1 MPHQTSLRALY
12 QRVLRFVFRTTIAG
26 LVFVALLYCSLRVY
40 SAYLTDRAL
49 SLLNEATSIKIGAT
63 EESILP
69 LVARYGGSK
78 FAAQQPV
85 PIDDCPSKPECKRWN
100 AHLPDYSY
108 GIGISPFKV
117 FYSPERA
124 TGWIHRAM
132 TALMIRTP
140 SSWRDPFALR
150 DWEAYADINIRA
162 GRVEA
167 VDSGVYL
174 EGRGRWLAN
183 TWRLS
188 ADMPQLDMKQKTYV
202 NEGTFLTFPGDGG
215 AGTVHYLTP
224 AATPEQFQAAQ
235 SFNTSCLTGLSPCR
249 CLSELSPRAFQ
260 YLEQHPDAGGTIMT
274 DDCPNPR
281 RP

>member
-1 MPHQTSLRALY
+1 
-12 QRVLRFVFRTTIAG
+12 
-26 LVFVALLYCSLRVY
+26 
-40 SAYLTDRAL
+40 
-49 SLLNEATSIKIGAT
+49 
-63 EESILP
+63 
-69 LVARYGGSK
+69 
-78 FAAQQPV
+78 
-85 PIDDCPSKPECKRWN
+85 
-100 AHLPDYSY
+100 
-108 GIGISPFKV
+108 
-117 FYSPERA
+117 
-124 TGWIHRAM
+124 M

-150 DWEAYADINIRA
+150 DWEAYADISIRA

-188 ADMPQLDMKQKTYV
+188 VDMPHLDMKQKTYV
-202 NEGTFLTFPGDGG
+202 IEGTFLTFPGDGG

-224 AATPEQFQAAQ
+224 AATDEQFQSAQ

-249 CLSELSPRAFQ
+249 RLSELSPRAFQ

-281 RP
+281 GP